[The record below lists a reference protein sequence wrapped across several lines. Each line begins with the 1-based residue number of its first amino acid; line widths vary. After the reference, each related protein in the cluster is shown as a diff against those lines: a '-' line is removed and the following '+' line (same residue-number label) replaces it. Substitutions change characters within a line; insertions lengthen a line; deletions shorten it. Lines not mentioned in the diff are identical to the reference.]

1 MKINKWIKR
10 TLIYLLKR
18 FRKYQELKELF
29 EQESGYLF
37 ITENIQSF
45 FILRKPL
52 GLNKTC
58 SKANLELESLIKFLE
73 SIKLITW
80 VNIGHKGE
88 IVASPGKGELIN
100 RFNIVGKQISF
111 YN

>member
-1 MKINKWIKR
+1 MEINKWLKR
-10 TLIYLLKR
+10 TLIYRLKT
-18 FRKYQELKELF
+18 FKKYQDLKLF
-29 EQESGYLF
+29 EQESGYLL
-37 ITENIQSF
+37 ITENIQGL
-45 FILRKPL
+45 FIPRKPL

-58 SKANLELESLIKFLE
+58 SKANLELESLIEFLE

-80 VNIGHKGE
+80 VNIGDKGE
-88 IVASPGKGELIN
+88 IIASPGKGELIN

>member
-1 MKINKWIKR
+1 MEINKWIKR
-10 TLIYLLKR
+10 TLIYRLKR

-37 ITENIQSF
+37 ITENIQGLF
-45 FILRKPL
+45 MPRKPQ
-52 GLNKTC
+52 GLNKIC
-58 SKANLELESLIKFLE
+58 SKANLEHESLIEYLE

-80 VNIGHKGE
+80 VNIGDKGE